1 MVWWGERKG
10 RVLGGLQRL
19 FKCHLRQN
27 GGQALGQ
34 HALAGARRADE
45 QHVVAAAGSD
55 LQCALG
61 LGLPLYIGKIQRLW
75 RGGVPILGHGR
86 RELQHAPQIGKQL
99 GDIPNAIHLQ
109 PLNNRALPG
118 VFRRDKQPLKPSL
131 PGLVGHG
138 QHAPNGPQLPRE
150 GKLPQEDGVL
160 RVARKLPG
168 GFEQR
173 DQQGQVVDGALFLLV
188 GRGQVHGDAADG
200 KVKAA
205 VLQGRAHPVPGFL
218 HRRVRQAHQLEGGQ
232 PLREVRFHFYRKCL
246 HAIKAHAVYFRH
258 HPHTP
263 SFLGNAGFIIRQLCR
278 EYNALLKNAAQFCG
292 RKEELDETVLHGI

>member
-1 MVWWGERKG
+1 M
-10 RVLGGLQRL
+10 
-19 FKCHLRQN
+19 
-27 GGQALGQ
+27 
-34 HALAGARRADE
+34 
-45 QHVVAAAGSD
+45 AAAGGNF
-55 LQCALG
+55 QGALG
-61 LGLPLYIGKIQRLW
+61 LWLALYVGKVQRFQSLRLPV
-75 RGGVPILGHGR
+75 GGDGG
-86 RELQHAPQIGKQL
+86 RELQHALQMVHQL
-99 GDIPNAIHLQ
+99 AHVPDAVHRK
-109 PLNNRALPG
+109 PLDDGALPG
-118 VFRRDKQPLKPSL
+118 VLRGDVQPLKAL
-131 PGLVGHG
+131 FPGLVRHG
-138 QHAPNGPQLPRE
+138 QQAADGPQLPRE

-160 RVARKLPG
+160 SVARKLPG

-232 PLREVRFHFYRKCL
+232 PLGEVRFHFYRKCL

>member
-1 MVWWGERKG
+1 MRRKLVIFVADSLDNAHKFQQ
-10 RVLGGLQRL
+10 VLA
-19 FKCHLRQN
+19 HL
-27 GGQALGQ
+27 
-34 HALAGARRADE
+34 DVE
-45 QHVVAAAGSD
+45 VAAGSSAHLERLLVQHPSYD
-55 LQCALG
+55 LIVYEA
-61 LGLPLYIGKIQRLW
+61 
-75 RGGVPILGHGR
+75 RGDV
-86 RELQHAPQIGKQL
+86 
-99 GDIPNAIHLQ
+99 
-109 PLNNRALPG
+109 
-118 VFRRDKQPLKPSL
+118 QPLKAL
-131 PGLVGHG
+131 FPGLVRHG
-138 QHAPNGPQLPRE
+138 QQAADGPQLPRE

-232 PLREVRFHFYRKCL
+232 PLGEVRFHFYRKCL